1 MLSITHSQT
10 VILPIGT
17 LVNTLAVIA
26 GSTLG
31 LLLQSR
37 FPSKIREISF
47 QGIGLCT
54 LLIGMQMALQVQNI
68 LVLIFSILIGGAVGE
83 GLRLHDRFINW
94 GDTLKKRVNIGG
106 EKFTEGLITAFLL
119 FCVGSLTIVGALEE
133 GLNND
138 PSLIYTKSM
147 LDGFSS
153 MVLASAYGWGV
164 LFAAL
169 PLLLFQSAIT
179 LSAGWLQPY
188 LSEMVIDQLSAT
200 GGVIILGLGINL
212 LEIKALRISNML
224 PALLLVIL
232 LTLMLGER
240 LS

>member
-1 MLSITHSQT
+1 MTI
-10 VILPIGT
+10 PIGT

-26 GSTLG
+26 GSSVG

-37 FPSKIREISF
+37 FPPKIRAISF

-54 LLIGMQMALQVQNI
+54 LLIGMQMALKVENI
-68 LVLIFSILIGGAVGE
+68 LLLIFSILIGGGIGE
-83 GLRLHDRFINW
+83 WLKLHDRFILL
-94 GDTLKKRVNIGG
+94 GDLIKARIKVGNER
-106 EKFTEGLITAFLL
+106 FTEGLITAFLL

-153 MVLASAYGWGV
+153 MVLASAYGIGV
-164 LFAAL
+164 LFAAV
-169 PLLLFQSAIT
+169 PLLLFQSSIT
-179 LSAGWLQPY
+179 LSAEWLQPY
-188 LSEMVIDQLSAT
+188 LSELVIAQMSAT

-212 LEIKALRISNML
+212 LEIKSLRITNML
-224 PALLLVIL
+224 PALLIVVL
-232 LTLMLGER
+232 LTLLVNR
-240 LS
+240 FF